1 MIFPPEIVYAVAG
14 NAKVLQKIIASIV
27 LCIGL
32 PSCSKMIVLVQPLI
46 LTAGHAGREER
57 PTLSAGQILILRL
70 PLTVGPFFCFFF
82 PLGLCTIPLPRSPLG
97 DIFDLGR
104 R

>member
-1 MIFPPEIVYAVAG
+1 MIFPPEIVSAVAG

-32 PSCSKMIVLVQPLI
+32 PSCSKMIVLVRPLI

-57 PTLSAGQILILRL
+57 PTLSALQILILGL
-70 PLTVGPFFCFFF
+70 LLAVSPFFLFLG
-82 PLGLCTIPLPRSPLG
+82 PLGLCPIPLLRCPFR

-104 R
+104 